1 MRLDFIEQQL
11 AHIARDPLGRAY
23 NRTTHLPERR
33 DMTAVALLY
42 LDGLKN
48 GAKVVPLRARL
59 A

>member
-33 DMTAVALLY
+33 DMMQRWPYY

-48 GAKVVPLRARL
+48 GPRWCRCVARL